1 MSKESSTVRFPAR
14 NVSRSS
20 QSEPN
25 ENEFEASSN
34 PIHFPPPRTPLN
46 SIADPAQLQK
56 ELHELDFD
64 SQPKFEAI
72 RSGRYSLSDRKLEA
86 PDRAGNGGLSYGT
99 PRVSGRGGKA
109 HSEPNSAQSTPARN
123 GSRASI
129 GGAICTGSKAPQYNG
144 GRAGS
149 CSRISREISVVNSEV
164 LTQVPHFELAED
176 SSFWTDHNVQVLI
189 RIRPLSNIERASQGH
204 GGCLKQESAK
214 TLVWHGHPETRFTFD
229 HIACETISQEKLFKV
244 AGLPMVE
251 NCLSGYNSCMFAYG
265 QTGSG
270 KTYTMMGEIYE
281 VEGQLNEDCGITP
294 RIFEYLFKRIR
305 VEEESRTEEQLKY
318 SCKCSFLEIYNEQI
332 TDLLEPSSTN
342 LQLRED
348 LKKGVHVEN
357 LTEYNVRDVND
368 VVKLLLQ
375 GASNRKMAATHM
387 NSESSRSH
395 SVFTCIIESRWE
407 KDSMTHFRFARLN
420 LVDLAGSERQKSSGA
435 EGDRLK
441 EAANINK
448 SLSTLGLVIMS
459 LVDLAHGKHRHV
471 PYRDSRLT
479 FLLQDSLGG
488 NSKTT
493 IIANVSPSICSANET
508 LSTLKFAQR
517 AKLIQNN
524 AKVNEDASGDI
535 TALQQQIQQLKG
547 QLSFLMKHHNIS
559 WSSSSGVPST
569 EEPRFNKLPEEYD
582 DSREDKMPTDNL
594 KLPSIRNKKM
604 KCMDTILVGALR
616 REKMADS
623 AVQKLVAEIEDMNR
637 LVCQSEEDAGHA
649 KMMLRFREEKIKR
662 LELLTD
668 GMLSAEKY
676 LMEENK
682 ALLEEIQLLQA
693 RFESNPEL
701 TRYSV
706 ENCRLLEQ
714 LKLYQKFYEHGERE
728 TLLAE
733 VSELRNQ
740 LLDILQGKLPF
751 STENENQV
759 GKHFLN
765 SDTIKE
771 LEDCRNMNSKL
782 IREVDELQ
790 LELQKYMNSSQAA
803 SGSVRDSFSKDTEE
817 FRQSDKYSMVET
829 LSMGSDS
836 GDETASY
843 SQEECCRGMYISSN
857 NDKIEIQSE
866 VKHERCYL
874 KSGDLHKENKCI
886 MEISE
891 DVERK
896 ALQAKLDKM
905 VKDLEEVRLLN
916 SHFQEDRLLQLSHQ
930 KQTEIVCEQV
940 EMETA
945 NTILHL
951 QEEVAALQFELDER
965 LHCMIQENKVLK
977 NTIAAKEDEIRSLS
991 VEWEKATFELTRFLL
1006 DGSRSL
1012 KNASSQIESIACSFP
1027 QANVCISEDVQR
1039 AAKVCM
1045 EKEETIELLQKSLED
1060 AQKMVTEMGQKLSS
1074 LKGAA
1079 IALSELQHLDNDET
1093 KEEISFCMRLDEQTN
1108 MVEMLERKLIFK
1120 EIQVKEA
1127 ENCANAAFLVIKWL
1141 TDQKATD
1148 KTERNIPIS
1157 ILGTPAGM
1165 ASQKSSDTKVNA
1177 LGQEDVITELELARL
1192 GILESENAIEAFY
1205 ADTEMHI
1212 VALETNISEVSDEY
1226 KELVQNLVSELR
1238 EMRKKYME
1246 LREHSKVSQFCT
1258 VESLSLEAHKYLKSK
1273 DIYHMILEIKNELT
1287 VANGRLKITEDFIY
1301 TKANVYD
1308 CPSADKSLED
1318 EDEWSTDS
1326 TTSSCDSSTE
1336 SFASGNK
1343 LWALEGQTGDLKVK
1357 EGSVLQSADQ
1367 DPEESK
1373 WVLKTFTDSKGAT
1386 FCLKKEL
1393 EMALDAFN
1401 KLYVRLAT
1409 LISELDIGGCS
1420 QPAGLKQLVPLFE
1433 SGTESSYGCHATKK
1447 VVSDQKSDFASSFL
1461 TKFEEA
1467 HATVKEADVMLN
1479 ALMEANENAKELT
1492 GLWKQTGEELM
1503 LEKASFIEE
1512 VEHLKN
1518 SVRLK
1523 ERENELL
1530 QDQSRYNLV
1539 EIAKSLS
1546 LLEECFMQLK
1556 SEVEDRFKVLYAD
1569 TFSMGREIH
1578 CFISKSRSL
1587 LEEICAETLEKQF
1600 AIFVLHQCLTGEL
1613 IHKIPCFNVGSGFR
1627 SSQQQEGLSI
1637 TNKQQKMWSSCED
1650 DIALTSNIS
1659 KDDNDQSGV
1668 TNLKAG
1674 ELSLSRDSL
1683 MHENLSLKEELQRK
1697 DALLEGLH
1705 FDFRMLQESASNTM
1719 DIKDETE
1726 KLIKSLSQIQN
1737 ELKIKTCQLDDMLFQ
1752 HKKLEDHLTDT
1763 ERALLLSNSNL
1774 EQAKDTINTLSE
1786 QNFELKVLLND
1797 LYLKN
1802 SEANEQL
1809 EEQKEVVK
1817 GLEKEILHLTSSME
1831 TKLLC
1836 QVEGIGDELRRVI
1849 SERDGLLEEVASLN
1863 DKLEMAY
1870 AISDEH
1876 EAISIEARQ
1885 ESEASKMYAEQK
1897 EEEVKILERS
1907 VEELE
1912 CTINVLEKKV
1922 YEMNDEVERH
1932 RLIRDALELE
1942 LQALRHRLL
1951 TVENFSENVD
1961 SENMNSEQAENLISR
1976 QLQSRLL
1983 ELHEA
1988 HNKIKLL
1995 EEERAE
2001 QDKEIKQCKEYISE
2015 LVLHAEAQTS
2025 QYQQKYK
2032 TLEAMVCEV
2041 KADKTDSASTAAALE
2056 KSERSSIRTRGSSS
2070 PFRCISSL
2078 VQQMNT
2084 EKDQELSIARHRIEE
2099 LEALAASRQKE
2110 VCLLN
2115 TRVAAAESMTH
2126 DVIRDLLGVK
2136 LDMTN
2141 YANLIEQYQVQKLV
2155 EEAHQQTEEFQE
2167 KEQEILNL
2175 RKQITD
2181 LMGER
2186 QSCIS
2191 EINKK
2196 EGDIAAAQMTL
2207 QQLQDRD
2214 QLLSAQNEM
2223 LKVDKTNLKRRVA
2236 ELDEMVKTILG
2247 TPTIHQPIQHP
2258 HTSKPKNNSSLKL
2271 HEIDFTK
2278 RLEQSEKHFSRV
2290 NGELAQ
2296 YFKSAGGGGGHP
2308 RDKRVSR

>member
-1 MSKESSTVRFPAR
+1 MSSKESSTVRFPAR
-14 NVSRSS
+14 NVARNS

-25 ENEFEASSN
+25 ENEFETASN

-56 ELHELDFD
+56 ELHEFDFD

-72 RSGRYSLSDRKLEA
+72 RSGRYSLSLDRKIEA
-86 PDRAGNGGLSYGT
+86 PEKAGHGGGLSYGT
-99 PRVSGRGGKA
+99 PRVSSGRGGKA
-109 HSEPNSAQSTPARN
+109 HSEPNSAQSTPART
-123 GSRASI
+123 SRASI
-129 GGAICTGSKAPQYNG
+129 GGAMGGCTGSKALQYNG

-149 CSRISREISVVNSEV
+149 CSRISREVSVVNSEV
-164 LTQVPHFELAED
+164 LAQVPHFELAED
-176 SSFWTDHNVQVLI
+176 SSFWNDHNVQVLI
-189 RIRPLSNIERASQGH
+189 RIRPLSSMERALQGQ
-204 GGCLKQESAK
+204 GRCLKQESAK

-229 HIACETISQEKLFKV
+229 HIACETISQEKLFRV

-281 VEGQLNEDCGITP
+281 VEGQLNEDCGLTP

-305 VEEESRTEEQLKY
+305 LEEESRREEQLKY

-332 TDLLEPSSTN
+332 TDLLEPTSTN

-348 LKKGVHVEN
+348 LKKGVYVEN
-357 LTEYNVRDVND
+357 LTEYNVRNVND

-375 GASNRKMAATHM
+375 GASNKKMAATQM

-493 IIANVSPSICSANET
+493 IISNVSPSICSANET

-524 AKVNEDASGDI
+524 AKVNEDASGDT
-535 TALQQQIQQLKG
+535 TALQRQIQQLKG
-547 QLSFLMKHHNIS
+547 QLSILMMHHNLS
-559 WSSSSGVPST
+559 RSSTSCVPSS
-569 EEPRFNKLPEEYD
+569 EEPRFSDLPEKYDDSQEENMATNKLPIMQ
-582 DSREDKMPTDNL
+582 S
-594 KLPSIRNKKM
+594 KKM
-604 KCMDTILVGALR
+604 KSMETVLVGALR
-616 REKMADS
+616 REKMAEHE
-623 AVQKLVAEIEDMNR
+623 VQKLVAEIEHMNN
-637 LVCQSEEDAGHA
+637 LVCQREEDVGHN
-649 KMMLRFREEKIKR
+649 KVMLRFREDKIKR
-662 LELLTD
+662 FELLTD

-693 RFESNPEL
+693 RIDSNPEL
-701 TRYSV
+701 TRYAV
-706 ENCRLLEQ
+706 ENFRLLEQ
-714 LKLYQKFYEHGERE
+714 LKLYQNFHEHGERE

-733 VSELRNQ
+733 ISELRNQ
-740 LLDILQGKLPF
+740 LLDTLQGKLPC
-751 STENENQV
+751 SNEDQ
-759 GKHFLN
+759 N
-765 SDTIKE
+765 SDTIRE
-771 LEDCRNMNSKL
+771 LEDCRIMNSKL

-790 LELQKYMNSSQAA
+790 LELQKHMNSSQAT
-803 SGSVRDSFSKDTEE
+803 SGSVRYSFSKETEE

-829 LSMGSDS
+829 LSIRSDS
-836 GDETASY
+836 GDEIASY
-843 SQEECCRGMYISSN
+843 TQEESCRYMEVSCN
-857 NDKIEIQSE
+857 KDKLEIQSE
-866 VKHERCYL
+866 LKCESHFL
-874 KSGDLHKENKCI
+874 KSGDIHKDNKGMI
-886 MEISE
+886 MMITE

-905 VKDLEEVRLLN
+905 AKDLEEVRLLN
-916 SHFQEDRLLQLSHQ
+916 SHFQEDQLLQLSHQ
-930 KQTEIVCEQV
+930 KQTETVCEQV

-945 NTILHL
+945 RTILHL

-965 LHCMIQENKVLK
+965 LQCMIQENTILK
-977 NTIAAKEDEIRSLS
+977 NTIAAKEDQMRTLS
-991 VEWEKATFELTRFLL
+991 GEWEKATLELTRFLL

-1012 KNASSQIESIACSFP
+1012 RNASSQIETIACSFP
-1027 QANVCISEDVQR
+1027 QANICVSEDVQR

-1060 AQKMVTEMGQKLSS
+1060 ARMMVMEMEQKLSS
-1074 LKGAA
+1074 LKGATM
-1079 IALSELQHLDNDET
+1079 ALSELQHLDNDEST
-1093 KEEISFCMRLDEQTN
+1093 KEAIPFCMLSDEQTN
-1108 MVEMLERKLIFK
+1108 MIEMLERKIIYK
-1120 EIQVKEA
+1120 ESQFKEA
-1127 ENCANAAFLVIKWL
+1127 EKCANAAFLVIKWL
-1141 TDQKATD
+1141 MDRNASYA
-1148 KTERNIPIS
+1148 TERKIPIS
-1157 ILGTPAGM
+1157 VLAIPARM
-1165 ASQKSSDTKVNA
+1165 PNHTTSDTNENA
-1177 LGQEDVITELELARL
+1177 LREPCK
-1192 GILESENAIEAFY
+1192 
-1205 ADTEMHI
+1205 
-1212 VALETNISEVSDEY
+1212 ISQSC
-1226 KELVQNLVSELR
+1226 
-1238 EMRKKYME
+1238 M
-1246 LREHSKVSQFCT
+1246 
-1258 VESLSLEAHKYLKSK
+1258 VEPLSLEAHKYLKSENL
-1273 DIYHMILEIKNELT
+1273 YHMLHEIKNELS
-1287 VANGRLKITEDFIY
+1287 VANGRLKTTEDFIY
-1301 TKANVYD
+1301 TIN
-1308 CPSADKSLED
+1308 ED
-1318 EDEWSTDS
+1318 EDKWSTDS
-1326 TTSSCDSSTE
+1326 LTSSCDTSTE
-1336 SFASGNK
+1336 SSCSLNQF
-1343 LWALEGQTGDLKVK
+1343 WALEGKTGELRVE
-1357 EGSVLQSADQ
+1357 EGSVLQSADH

-1373 WVLKTFTDSKGAT
+1373 KLFKHFTHSEGES

-1393 EMALDAFN
+1393 EMTRDAFH
-1401 KLYVRLAT
+1401 KLSVRLTT
-1409 LISELDIGGCS
+1409 LVSELDIGGSS
-1420 QPAGLKQLVPLFE
+1420 QPAELKEIVPLFDLRME
-1433 SGTESSYGCHATKK
+1433 NADAGCCITEK
-1447 VVSDQKSDFASSFL
+1447 VAADQKSDFAGSFL
-1461 TKFEEA
+1461 SKFEEA
-1467 HATVKEADVMLN
+1467 HAMIKEADVMLN
-1479 ALMEANENAKELT
+1479 ALVEANENAKELT
-1492 GLWKQTGEELM
+1492 GLWKQAGEDLM
-1503 LEKASFIEE
+1503 LERASFTEE
-1512 VEHLKN
+1512 VEHLKS
-1518 SVRLK
+1518 SVRLI

-1530 QDQSRYNLV
+1530 QDQSHYNLV

-1556 SEVEDRFKVLYAD
+1556 SDVEDKFKVIYAD
-1569 TFSMGREIH
+1569 TSSMGREIH
-1578 CFISKSRSL
+1578 CFISNSRSL
-1587 LEEICAETLEKQF
+1587 LEELCSERLEKDF
-1600 AIFVLHQCLTGEL
+1600 STSVLHQCLIGEL
-1613 IHKIPCFNVGSGFR
+1613 ISRISCSNVEISFHPFR
-1627 SSQQQEGLSI
+1627 QQEGCST
-1637 TNKQQKMWSSCED
+1637 TNKLQRISSSCED
-1650 DIALTSNIS
+1650 GIVRTSKIS
-1659 KDDNDQSGV
+1659 KDDAHQRG

-1674 ELSLSRDSL
+1674 DFNLSHNTLID
-1683 MHENLSLKEELQRK
+1683 ENLALKEELQRK
-1697 DALLEGLH
+1697 EVLLEGLH
-1705 FDFRMLQESASNTM
+1705 FDFRMLQESASSTK

-1726 KLIKSLSQIQN
+1726 RLMKSLSQIQN
-1737 ELKIKTCQLDDMLFQ
+1737 ELELKTCLLDDMLAQ
-1752 HKKLEDHLTDT
+1752 HENLGGRLTDT
-1763 ERALLLSNSNL
+1763 EKALLESNFNL
-1774 EQAKDTINTLSE
+1774 EQATETINTLSE
-1786 QNFELKVLLND
+1786 QNCELKELLKD
-1797 LYLKN
+1797 LYLKM
-1802 SEANEQL
+1802 SEAEEQL

-1817 GLEKEILHLTSSME
+1817 GLEEEIIHLTSSME
-1831 TKLLC
+1831 KKLLYS
-1836 QVEGIGDELRRVI
+1836 VEGFEDDLRRVI
-1849 SERDGLLEEVASLN
+1849 SERDQLLEEVHSLN

-1870 AISDEH
+1870 AMADEH
-1876 EAISIEARQ
+1876 EAISVEARQ
-1885 ESEASKMYAEQK
+1885 ESESSKMYAEQK

-1942 LQALRHRLL
+1942 LQALRHRLY
-1951 TVENFSENVD
+1951 TVENFGEHMD
-1961 SENMNSEQAENLISR
+1961 SENINGEQAEDLISR

-2015 LVLHAEAQTS
+2015 IVLHAEAQTS

-2041 KADKTDSASTAAALE
+2041 KEDKRNATSTAVASD
-2056 KSERSSIRTRGSSS
+2056 KSEKIRTRGSSS

-2084 EKDQELSIARHRIEE
+2084 EKEQELSSARLRIEE
-2099 LEALAASRQKE
+2099 LENLAASRQKE

-2115 TRVAAAESMTH
+2115 TRLTAAESMTH

-2141 YANLIEQYQVQKLV
+2141 YANLIDQYHVQKLV
-2155 EEAHQQTEEFQE
+2155 EEAHQQTEEFQA
-2167 KEQEILNL
+2167 KEQEILSL
-2175 RKQITD
+2175 RKQIDD
-2181 LMGER
+2181 LMEER

-2191 EINKK
+2191 EIDKK
-2196 EGDIAAAQMTL
+2196 EEDMMTARTTL

-2214 QLLSAQNEM
+2214 QMLSAQNEK

-2236 ELDEMVKTILG
+2236 ELDEMVRTILG
-2247 TPTIHQPIQHP
+2247 TPKTQQQQPPIHR
-2258 HTSKPKNNSSLKL
+2258 TSKTKQNSSSLKL
-2271 HEIDFTK
+2271 HEVDYAR
-2278 RLEQSEKHFSRV
+2278 RLEQSEKHLSRV

-2296 YFKSAGGGGGHP
+2296 YIKSGSSSGTGGGHS
-2308 RDKRVSR
+2308 RDKRFGHTSETDYR

>member
-14 NVSRSS
+14 NVSKNS

-34 PIHFPPPRTPLN
+34 QIHFPPPRTPLN

-129 GGAICTGSKAPQYNG
+129 GGTFCTGSKAPQYNG

-348 LKKGVHVEN
+348 LKKGVYVEN

-559 WSSSSGVPST
+559 WSSSSGVPSI
-569 EEPRFNKLPEEYD
+569 EEPRLNNLPEEYN
-582 DSREDKMPTDNL
+582 DSLEDKMPTDNL

-668 GMLSAEKY
+668 GMLSPEKY

-751 STENENQV
+751 LTENENQ
-759 GKHFLN
+759 N
-765 SDTIKE
+765 SDTIKD

-803 SGSVRDSFSKDTEE
+803 SGSVRDSFSRDTEE

-857 NDKIEIQSE
+857 NGKIEIQSE
-866 VKHERCYL
+866 VKHERRYL

-916 SHFQEDRLLQLSHQ
+916 SHFQEDRQLQLSHQ

-1060 AQKMVTEMGQKLSS
+1060 AQKMVTEMGEKLSS

-1120 EIQVKEA
+1120 EIQIKEA

-1141 TDQKATD
+1141 MDQKATD

-1192 GILESENAIEAFY
+1192 RILEYENAIEAFY

-1226 KELVQNLVSELR
+1226 KELVQNLVSELH

-1301 TKANVYD
+1301 TKVNVYD

-1336 SFASGNK
+1336 SFASVNK

-1447 VVSDQKSDFASSFL
+1447 VVSDEKSDFASSFL

-1467 HATVKEADVMLN
+1467 HATIKEADVMLN

-1587 LEEICAETLEKQF
+1587 LEEICAETLEKKF

-1637 TNKQQKMWSSCED
+1637 TNKQQKMWSNCED

-1697 DALLEGLH
+1697 DTLLEGLH

-1763 ERALLLSNSNL
+1763 KRALLLSNSDL
-1774 EQAKDTINTLSE
+1774 EQATDTINTLSE

-1797 LYLKN
+1797 LYRKN

-1836 QVEGIGDELRRVI
+1836 QVEGIEDELRRVI

-2115 TRVAAAESMTH
+2115 TRLAAAESMTH

-2181 LMGER
+2181 LMEER
-2186 QSCIS
+2186 Q
-2191 EINKK
+2191 
-2196 EGDIAAAQMTL
+2196 
-2207 QQLQDRD
+2207 RD

-2223 LKVDKTNLKRRVA
+2223 LKADKTNLKRRVA
-2236 ELDEMVKTILG
+2236 ELDEM
-2247 TPTIHQPIQHP
+2247 
-2258 HTSKPKNNSSLKL
+2258 NNSSLKL

-2278 RLEQSEKHFSRV
+2278 RLEQSEKHLSRV